1 MALFDYIET
10 FFFIS
15 LGITLVFIFL
25 IVYHFKQRITS
36 IEKKGDTMFEIVN
49 NIMKELHGLRN
60 AFLMQKTAAAPPP
73 IYNHVPAFT
82 EGYSKISD
90 GVFNQ
95 GVKPNIVTEMNDC
108 TSSSDSGESDD
119 SDDYSDDDDDDG
131 SENREG
137 EVHIYPEII
146 KVVSM
151 EQPNVIDTG
160 IRDAFEESEPE
171 SESDSDDEE
180 EHEIESQYLE
190 EQVDLEP
197 KFLEQQ
203 VDLYTKVLEQQVE
216 LDTKVLEQQADLY
229 TKVLEQ
235 QVELE
240 PKVLE
245 QQADLEPKVLE
256 QQVDF
261 DTKVLEQQV
270 DLYTKVLEQQVDFD
284 TKVLEQQVELEPKF
298 LEQQTEVPIVV
309 TKLEET
315 VAIEEDIQITIPK
328 PSTGHYRKMQLPQLK
343 TLVIEKG
350 LATDTSK
357 LKKIELIRL
366 LENLE
371 Q

>member
-60 AFLMQKTAAAPPP
+60 AFLMQKTAAAEPP

-180 EHEIESQYLE
+180 ELEIESQYLE

-245 QQADLEPKVLE
+245 QQ
-256 QQVDF
+256 
-261 DTKVLEQQV
+261 
-270 DLYTKVLEQQVDFD
+270 
-284 TKVLEQQVELEPKF
+284 VELEPKF
-298 LEQQTEVPIVV
+298 LEQQAEVPIVV